1 MHKYERTFFWSK
13 GERKLC
19 FGLEK
24 LMFVIFDFE
33 TKSKDQ
39 GKEGVGVLY
48 FNPRN
53 QVEIVVVIHELVRG
67 GEI

>member
-53 QVEIVVVIHELVRG
+53 
-67 GEI
+67 